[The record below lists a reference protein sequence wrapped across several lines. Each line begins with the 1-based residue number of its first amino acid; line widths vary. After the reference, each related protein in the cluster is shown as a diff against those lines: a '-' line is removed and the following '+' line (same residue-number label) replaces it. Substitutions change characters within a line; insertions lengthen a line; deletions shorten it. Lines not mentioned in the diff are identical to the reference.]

1 MKMPIPS
8 PFSYAE
14 VGLSNRSN
22 RVVFQATPVRA
33 ILFCEIYPFM
43 RYSTTVVGKD
53 GSKSTH
59 VLSRGV
65 FTELANELIKCGNG
79 KSFYDE
85 DLRKR

>member
-1 MKMPIPS
+1 M
-8 PFSYAE
+8 
-14 VGLSNRSN
+14 
-22 RVVFQATPVRA
+22 
-33 ILFCEIYPFM
+33 FCEIYPFM

-53 GSKSTH
+53 GGKSTH

>member
-1 MKMPIPS
+1 MPR
-8 PFSYAE
+8 
-14 VGLSNRSN
+14 LSR
-22 RVVFQATPVRA
+22 QLVRESACSWSKRPA
-33 ILFCEIYPFM
+33 ISENCLIYPFM

-59 VLSRGV
+59 VHSRGV
-65 FTELANELIKCGNG
+65 FTELANELRKCGNG

>member
-1 MKMPIPS
+1 
-8 PFSYAE
+8 
-14 VGLSNRSN
+14 
-22 RVVFQATPVRA
+22 
-33 ILFCEIYPFM
+33 M

-59 VLSRGV
+59 VHSRGV
-65 FTELANELIKCGNG
+65 FTELANELRKCGNG